1 MIMYCLSSEFTILI
15 NALSITDQIWQKIWQ
30 KMIKPEPTLQILN
43 TGFRMDASLKN
54 YNYLII

>member
-43 TGFRMDASLKN
+43 TGFRMDASLQN